1 MSSIGKGFQVI
12 DDFVFPDGKC
22 LKFTQEA
29 KGLAREIS
37 SNVYISVP
45 EIDIDGKR
53 PINPLQYKAIWDTG
67 ATASVITNKV
77 AEDLSLIVTGIRKI
91 FTVGGICEAIEH
103 RLDLWLPNNTCIS
116 EMPVVRG
123 YIPEEFGML
132 IGLDIMV
139 MGDFAF
145 TNYQGKS
152 MFSFRMPSIGHID
165 FTDYEETKL

>member
-1 MSSIGKGFQVI
+1 MSTTGQSFQIIGDI
-12 DDFVFPDGKC
+12 AFPEGKC

-29 KGLAREIS
+29 NCLVKEIS
-37 SNVYISVP
+37 SDIYISVP

-67 ATASVITNKV
+67 ATTSVITNKV
-77 AEDLSLIVTGIRKI
+77 AEDLRLIVTGIRKI

-103 RLDLWLPNNTCIS
+103 RLDLWLPNNTCVS

-123 YIPEEFGML
+123 HIPDDFDML
-132 IGLDIMV
+132 IGLDVMV

-152 MFSFRMPSIGHID
+152 MFSFRMPSI
-165 FTDYEETKL
+165 